1 MAGWLVVC
9 CEIVVVV
16 VLLCI
21 VVLMVVGW
29 LIGWLVEIFI
39 DAATKSFQDKIRHPQ
54 LFEIAFISKGNSKV
68 FEFCLWLTRLS
79 LKFEVVKIALLITNF
94 QKSSERNWLKCLKQ
108 KFENMTFLIRNIYFF
123 SFLGT
128 GDSFRGLLLL

>member
-1 MAGWLVVC
+1 VAGWLVVC

-39 DAATKSFQDKIRHPQ
+39 DAATKSFEDKIRHPQ
-54 LFEIAFISKGNSKV
+54 LFRAI
-68 FEFCLWLTRLS
+68 
-79 LKFEVVKIALLITNF
+79 VKYLNF
-94 QKSSERNWLKCLKQ
+94 V
-108 KFENMTFLIRNIYFF
+108 Y
-123 SFLGT
+123 
-128 GDSFRGLLLL
+128 